1 VTDRKYRGY
10 SMLSDVI
17 TVGDK
22 IDVKQLDHAG
32 GLVKMSKTY
41 VSQLLDINDEKTIS
55 IAMPYGNGLLFILEQ
70 GKNYRLCFYTSKGLY
85 QCNCVM
91 SAVYR
96 ENNALIASV
105 KLTTTLDKIQRRQ
118 YYRLECIHEIEYRTI
133 TQEELQL
140 ENKLA
145 TNKFINTEEKAD
157 VRRRLSQLDRAWLK
171 ASITD
176 LSGGGARFN
185 SDEPLQTGDRIRI
198 RLDFIMGNELK
209 KLVVGAEIII
219 SGKMEN
225 RNDKYEHRAEFYDIG
240 KVDREDLIKYI
251 FEQERRRRRNDKV

>member
-1 VTDRKYRGY
+1 
-10 SMLSDVI
+10 MLSDVL

-22 IDVKQLDHAG
+22 IDVKKLDHNGDLIKA
-32 GLVKMSKTY
+32 SKTY
-41 VSQLLDINDEKTIS
+41 VSQLLDINDENTIS
-55 IAMPYGNGLLFILEQ
+55 IAMPHGNGLIFMLEQ
-70 GKNYRLCFYTSKGLY
+70 GEYYRLCFYTAKGLY
-85 QCNCVM
+85 QCSCVM
-91 SAVYR
+91 STVYR

-105 KLTTTLDKIQRRQ
+105 KITKTLEKIQRRQ
-118 YYRLECIHEIEYRTI
+118 YYRLECIHEVEYRLI

-145 TNKFINTEEKAD
+145 VNKFINTEERAD
-157 VRRRLSQLDRAWLK
+157 VRRRLSQLDRVWLK

-185 SDEPLQTGDRIRI
+185 SDEPLKPGDRVRI

-209 KLVVGAEIII
+209 KLIVGAEIIT
-219 SGKMEN
+219 SGRMEN

-251 FEQERRRRRNDKV
+251 FEQERRRRRNDKL

>member
-1 VTDRKYRGY
+1 
-10 SMLSDVI
+10 MLSDVI

-22 IDVKQLDHAG
+22 IDVKPLDHNG
-32 GLVKMSKTY
+32 ELVKSSKTY
-41 VSQLLDINDEKTIS
+41 VSQLLDIADEKTIS
-55 IAMPYGNGLLFILEQ
+55 IAMPHGNGLIYILEQ
-70 GKNYRLCFYTSKGLY
+70 GRSYRLCFYTAKGLY
-85 QCNCVM
+85 QCNCIM

-96 ENNALIASV
+96 ENNAVIASV
-105 KLTTTLDKIQRRQ
+105 KLSTTLDKIQRRQ
-118 YYRLECIHEIEYRTI
+118 YYRLECIHEIEYRLI

-145 TNKFINTEEKAD
+145 ANKFINPDERAD

-185 SDEPLQTGDRIRI
+185 SEEPLKPGDRIRI
-198 RLDFIMGNELK
+198 RMDFIMGNELK
-209 KLVVGAEIII
+209 KLIVGAEIIT
-219 SGKMEN
+219 SGRMEN

-251 FEQERRRRRNDKV
+251 FEQERRRRRNDKI